1 MMRPGTPAT
10 KHATRQLERAAIWV
24 VRTGAMARPTRA
36 AALTT
41 TPTLRPR
48 RSGAD
53 DSSTVAVIV
62 DQVGPSATPIK
73 VRAASSCAKD
83 RANPDSPERIENT
96 KTAGTSTGL
105 RPTRSETA
113 PITRL
118 DTAQAI
124 ASDEASSPT

>member
-1 MMRPGTPAT
+1 MNPGTPAT
-10 KHATRQLERAAIWV
+10 KHATRQLERAAICV
-24 VRTGAMARPTRA
+24 VRTGAIARPTRA

-62 DQVGPSATPIK
+62 DQVGPSAIPIS
-73 VRAASSCAKD
+73 VRAPRSCAKD
-83 RANPDSPERIENT
+83 RANPDSQERTENA
-96 KTAGTSTGL
+96 KTAGTSTGR
-105 RPTRSETA
+105 RPMRSETA

-118 DTAQAI
+118 LTAQAI
-124 ASDEASSPT
+124 ASDDASSP